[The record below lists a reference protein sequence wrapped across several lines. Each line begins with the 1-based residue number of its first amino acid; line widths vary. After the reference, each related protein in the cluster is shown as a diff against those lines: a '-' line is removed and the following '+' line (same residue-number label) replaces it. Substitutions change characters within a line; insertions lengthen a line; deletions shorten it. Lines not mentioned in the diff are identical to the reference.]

1 MASRV
6 TRLRSDKHASNITKR
21 GLPEAKPDNKNE
33 VKKTIVEK
41 EESRL
46 SPFAWAFLFFVVFGS
61 SFFGLL
67 EMLKRKL

>member
-1 MASRV
+1 MTSRV

-21 GLPEAKPDNKNE
+21 GLPEAKPDKQE
-33 VKKTIVEK
+33 AKKTIVEK

>member
-21 GLPEAKPDNKNE
+21 GLPEAKPDKKE
-33 VKKTIVEK
+33 IKKTEEK
-41 EESRL
+41 VESRL